1 MPPNSVRL
9 VTDTTACLP
18 AGFAEAHGIEVVPQI
33 VRFGEEAFLE
43 GIEITYAD
51 YMRRLRAPGA
61 QFGTAAAPPAEFIKA
76 YRRQLAIGST
86 VLSLH
91 PSSDVSGTI
100 RSANIAKS
108 EGFAEAD
115 IRIIDSRSVAGCLG
129 AMVQHAVAWIEAGLS
144 ADETIG
150 RLEALFPRG
159 RMYFLV
165 PTLEYLQRGG
175 RIGGAAALLGSVL
188 QIKPLL
194 ELRNGRV
201 ELLERVRTYP
211 RALERLKELA
221 AANCPHSAES
231 ELCVMHAD
239 NPGEAEQLAGD
250 LRARLGISTIPIFAV
265 GAAIT
270 THAGPGTIGVGFF
283 TASRP

>member
-1 MPPNSVRL
+1 MAANKIRL

-18 AGFAEAHGIEVVPQI
+18 EGFAEAHGIEVVPQI
-33 VRFGEEAFLE
+33 VRFGDETFLE
-43 GIEITYAD
+43 GVEITYAD
-51 YMRRLRAPGA
+51 YIRRLKRAGA

-76 YRRQLAIGST
+76 YQRQLALGST
-86 VLSLH
+86 ILSLH
-91 PSSDVSGTI
+91 PSTDISGTI
-100 RSANIAKS
+100 RSATIAKS

-129 AMVQHAVAWIEAGLS
+129 ALVQHAVAWIEAGQS
-144 ADETIG
+144 AEAIIAQ
-150 RLEALFPRG
+150 LEALFPRG

-165 PTLEYLQRGG
+165 PTLDYIQRGG
-175 RIGGAAALLGSVL
+175 RIGGAAALVGGVL
-188 QIKPLL
+188 QIKPVL

-201 ELLERVRTYP
+201 ELLERVRTYN
-211 RALERLKELA
+211 RAYERLKELVA
-221 AANCPHSAES
+221 ENCPRSTAA

-239 NPGEAEQLAGD
+239 NPAEAERLASD
-250 LRARLGISTIPIFAV
+250 LRGLLGISTIPLLAV

-283 TASRP
+283 V

>member
-1 MPPNSVRL
+1 MAANKIRL

-18 AGFAEAHGIEVVPQI
+18 EGFAEAHGIEVVPQI

-43 GIEITYAD
+43 GVEITYAD
-51 YMRRLRAPGA
+51 YIRRLKSPGA

-76 YRRQLAIGST
+76 YQRQLALGST
-86 VLSLH
+86 ILSLH
-91 PSSDVSGTI
+91 PSTDISGTI
-100 RSANIAKS
+100 RSATIAKS

-129 AMVQHAVAWIEAGLS
+129 ALVQHAVAWIEAGLS
-144 ADETIG
+144 AEEIIA
-150 RLEALFPRG
+150 RLEGLFPRG

-165 PTLEYLQRGG
+165 PTLEYIQRGG
-175 RIGGAAALLGSVL
+175 RIGGAAALLGGML
-188 QIKPLL
+188 QIKPVL

-201 ELLERVRTYP
+201 EPLERVRTYS
-211 RALERLKELA
+211 RAYERLKELT
-221 AANCPHSAES
+221 AANCPRSAEA

-239 NPGEAEQLAGD
+239 NLAEAERLASD
-250 LRARLGISTIPIFAV
+250 LRGLLGIRELPIFAV

-270 THAGPGTIGVGFF
+270 THAGPGTIGVSFF
-283 TASRP
+283 V